1 MQEKSIIKQKIL
13 LYLDFKGIS
22 PYKFYKDT
30 DTTRGILTQNNGITE
45 ENLLKFIAYAQDI
58 SLDWLLTGEGAMLR
72 GGTVQ
77 VSGSGNAVVGNSH
90 NSTAT
95 VNATPTDTSDL
106 RAMVEEQRT
115 IIEGLQGQLQ
125 EKDKQ
130 IAQLLAI
137 ISNK

>member
-1 MQEKSIIKQKIL
+1 MLNKISRLNNSFMQEKSIIKQKIL

-58 SLDWLLTGEGAMLR
+58 SLDWLLTGEGAMLKGER
-72 GGTVQ
+72 EPQ
-77 VSGSGNAVVGNSH
+77 PVSEPPTAEPEVVAV
-90 NSTAT
+90 
-95 VNATPTDTSDL
+95 L
-106 RAMVEEQRT
+106 RQ
-115 IIEGLQGQLQ
+115 QLA

-130 IAQLLAI
+130 IAALISAI
-137 ISNK
+137 GSLKPA